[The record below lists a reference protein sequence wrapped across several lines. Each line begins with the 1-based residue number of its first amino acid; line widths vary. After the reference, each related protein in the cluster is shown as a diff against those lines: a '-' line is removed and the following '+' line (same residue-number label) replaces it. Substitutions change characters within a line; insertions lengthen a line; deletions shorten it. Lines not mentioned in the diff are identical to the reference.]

1 MARHD
6 TASAVPTEEVS
17 GRLLD
22 VLSRVTLFMGMSVDE
37 LRRVVGKTRI
47 EFLKHA
53 PGEVI
58 VRQGDKCGRLLVLI
72 KGVVWC
78 HTATDDRRYAV
89 TETVSAP
96 AAMQT
101 AAIFGLFQQF
111 THTLT
116 AQTAVSLVALDKK
129 EVLKLL
135 ASSMIFRLNLVNSL
149 STTLQKRQ
157 YDLWHAEPHDI
168 GGRLV
173 NFMRRRCIT
182 PSGPKTFHVRMQVLA
197 DEVNCSRL
205 DVSHALHAM
214 QERGLV
220 ELHRGR
226 IEVPAMQTLISGA

>member
-1 MARHD
+1 MDRHD
-6 TASAVPTEEVS
+6 TAISFPAVDVS

-22 VLSRVTLFMGMSVDE
+22 VLSHVTLFMGMSVDE
-37 LRRVVGKTRI
+37 LQRVVGKTRM
-47 EFLKHA
+47 EFLKHS
-53 PGEVI
+53 PGDVI

-72 KGVVWC
+72 KGTISC
-78 HTATDDRRYAV
+78 HTTTDDRRYAV

-157 YDLWHAEPHDI
+157 YDLWHAEPHAVA
-168 GGRLV
+168 GRLV

-182 PSGPKTFHVRMQVLA
+182 PSGAKTFHVRMQVLA
-197 DEVNCSRL
+197 AEINCSRL
-205 DVSHALHAM
+205 DVSHALHAL

-226 IEVPAMQTLISGA
+226 IVVPAMQSLIAGG